1 MFLLQLVS
9 SKVQKQ
15 YNREESERGV
25 EEDKPGK
32 REEGR
37 EGEKLEGNAVVVLVV
52 VVVVVVVLVVVHGVV
67 VVVVVVLGVVQR
79 EKTKQYC
86 AGPDK
91 SSNAVK
97 C

>member
-37 EGEKLEGNAVVVLVV
+37 EGEKLEGNAVVV
-52 VVVVVVVLVVVHGVV
+52 VVVVVVLVVVHGVV

>member
-25 EEDKPGK
+25 EEDKPDE

-37 EGEKLEGNAVVVLVV
+37 EGEKLEGNAVAVLVV
-52 VVVVVVVLVVVHGVV
+52 VVVVVVVLVVVHG

-91 SSNAVK
+91 RSNAVK

>member
-15 YNREESERGV
+15 YDREESERGV

-52 VVVVVVVLVVVHGVV
+52 VVVVVLVVVLG

>member
-52 VVVVVVVLVVVHGVV
+52 VVVVVVVLGVV

-91 SSNAVK
+91 RSNAVK

>member
-37 EGEKLEGNAVVVLVV
+37 EGEKLEGNAVVV
-52 VVVVVVVLVVVHGVV
+52 VVVVVVLVVVHG